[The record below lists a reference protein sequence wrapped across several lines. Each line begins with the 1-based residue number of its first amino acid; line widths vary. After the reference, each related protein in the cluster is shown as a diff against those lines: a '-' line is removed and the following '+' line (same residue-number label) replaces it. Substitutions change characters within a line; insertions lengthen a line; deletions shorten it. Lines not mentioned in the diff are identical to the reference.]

1 MGKWL
6 AKFIEEKSSEM
17 PNVKSPI
24 SPTSPVTN
32 RDRQTCTVVGQVV
45 QLYRMRPTCQE
56 IGHCLNLTVEA
67 DCNLF
72 PLRLGWCRQRNSTD
86 T

>member
-6 AKFIEEKSSEM
+6 AKFIEKNSSET
-17 PNVKSPI
+17 PEEESVI
-24 SPTSPVTN
+24 SVVSPVAGK
-32 RDRQTCTVVGQVV
+32 DRQTCTVSGQVI
-45 QLYRMRPTCQE
+45 QLHRMRPTCQE

-72 PLRLGWCRQRNSTD
+72 PLRLGWCQERKKA
-86 T
+86 